1 MMIIRISI
9 NGDNNYYGNDDGNN
23 DYEYYDNKKL
33 YNKQHTNLCTSNDS
47 DTRLNIYRSSKTNF
61 ALCAKK
67 VSKSTS
73 HGFHSER

>member
-33 YNKQHTNLCTSNDS
+33 YNK
-47 DTRLNIYRSSKTNF
+47 
-61 ALCAKK
+61 
-67 VSKSTS
+67 
-73 HGFHSER
+73 